1 METGL
6 SIGKVMKRV
15 LKDVLPNKVFP
26 LIAPAN
32 TPYPF
37 IIYRRSSISI
47 NHNKDRDCANTVRAE
62 VVIASTNYEES
73 IAIAENVRGK
83 LEHGHGKIGDLKIH
97 NVLLVTADE
106 SFLSDAYI
114 QKI

>member
-6 SIGKVMKRV
+6 SIGKVLKRV
-15 LKDVLPNKVFP
+15 LEDVLPKKVFP

-47 NHNKDRDCANTVRAE
+47 NHNKDHDCANSVRAE

-73 IAIAENVRGK
+73 IAIAENVRK
-83 LEHGHGKIGDLKIH
+83 KIEHGHGKIGDLKIH